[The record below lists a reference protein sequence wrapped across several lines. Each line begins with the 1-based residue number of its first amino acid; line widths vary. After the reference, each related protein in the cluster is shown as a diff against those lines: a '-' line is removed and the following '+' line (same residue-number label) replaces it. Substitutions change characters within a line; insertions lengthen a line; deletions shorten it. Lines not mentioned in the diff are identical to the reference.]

1 MKSTSLMSRQKSA
14 WRLLLLAI
22 IVVSGLGVFTSC
34 GDDDDKTN
42 AIDYYFEV
50 EEQFLVNGSKD
61 RTTMYQNPI
70 PLMQDAIKK
79 AYPTPNPQGNDQAVL
94 AACDQAYKDYV
105 SLYEDLNDDNLTALI
120 HLKRAVRINGLIKE
134 SVNLKTYH
142 FIINPH
148 EEEIV
153 E

>member
-1 MKSTSLMSRQKSA
+1 MTRQKSA

-50 EEQFLVNGSKD
+50 EEQFLVNGSND

-79 AYPTPNPQGNDQAVL
+79 AYPTPNPQGNDNQ
-94 AACDQAYKDYV
+94 
-105 SLYEDLNDDNLTALI
+105 
-120 HLKRAVRINGLIKE
+120 R
-134 SVNLKTYH
+134 
-142 FIINPH
+142 
-148 EEEIV
+148 
-153 E
+153 